1 MVFLTV
7 NRSKFFMAGTFETT
21 GTLHAIFDEVQV
33 TEKFRKREFVL
44 EISNGMYTDFVKFQL
59 VQDKCSALN
68 SFRQGEVIKV
78 SFNLSGR
85 KATMKDG
92 STAYFTNLSAWKI
105 EHTDG
110 VPASGGSN
118 SSGAPQRNAGTYA
131 TSVPDAPPP
140 DDDDIPF

>member
-1 MVFLTV
+1 
-7 NRSKFFMAGTFETT
+7 MAGTFETT

-59 VQDKCSALN
+59 VQDKCPALN

-105 EHTDG
+105 EHTDA
-110 VPASGGSN
+110 VPVSGGA
-118 SSGAPQRNAGTYA
+118 SSGPSQRNASGYA
-131 TSVPDAPPP
+131 TPAQDAPPP

>member
-1 MVFLTV
+1 
-7 NRSKFFMAGTFETT
+7 MAGTFETT

-105 EHTDG
+105 EHTDA
-110 VPASGGSN
+110 VPSGGSGA
-118 SSGAPQRNAGTYA
+118 SSAPQRNAGGYTPP
-131 TSVPDAPPP
+131 SQDNPPP